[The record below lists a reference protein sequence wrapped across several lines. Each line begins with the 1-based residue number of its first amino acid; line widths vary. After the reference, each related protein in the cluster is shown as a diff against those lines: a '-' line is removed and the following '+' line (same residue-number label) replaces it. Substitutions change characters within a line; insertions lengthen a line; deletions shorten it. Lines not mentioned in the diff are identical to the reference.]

1 MIVPEAPKRL
11 KIVTVSSS
19 YLTKIRFAIS
29 TSVSVTPN
37 TKMRILNITPEVEM
51 SVRERILIEKSSEVV
66 QLGTG
71 VLNDHTHLRGIIIII
86 TTPFWEGVLII
97 IMGMKND
104 LGSMLESERE
114 KRRLPMKKLSMSS
127 PNSNQSGREIK
138 ITKLT
143 GVACLFALS

>member
-1 MIVPEAPKRL
+1 
-11 KIVTVSSS
+11 
-19 YLTKIRFAIS
+19 
-29 TSVSVTPN
+29 
-37 TKMRILNITPEVEM
+37 M

-71 VLNDHTHLRGIIIII
+71 VLNDHTHLGGIIIII

-97 IMGMKND
+97 IMGLKSASD